1 MKTVL
6 KYKVIRD
13 KSQYNSYCDTLHGLL
28 TSGTDPA
35 IQDEIDLLTLLI
47 ESYDKQQQLASG
59 DHDPI
64 TLLRSFMDDHQLGQ
78 DQLAAILH
86 ISVGHVSDI
95 LNHERRLSKVLA
107 RKLAK
112 HFKVIPAAFNT
123 NNSLSKDQ

>member
-6 KYKVIRD
+6 KYKVIRN
-13 KSQYNSYCDTLHGLL
+13 KSQYISYCDTLHGLL
-28 TSGTDPA
+28 ASGTDPS

-47 ESYDKQQQLASG
+47 ESYDKQQLVPG

-64 TLLRSFMDDHQLGQ
+64 TLLRSFMDDHQLAP
-78 DQLAAILH
+78 DQLAAILN
-86 ISVGHVSDI
+86 ISDAHVSAI

-112 HFKVIPAAFNT
+112 HFKIRPDAFNT
-123 NNSLSKDQ
+123 SYSLNKDQ

>member
-13 KSQYNSYCDTLHGLL
+13 RRQYNSYCDTLQRLL
-28 TSGTDPA
+28 ASGTVPA

-47 ESYDKQQQLASG
+47 ESYDKQQQVPG

-64 TLLRSFMDDHQLGQ
+64 TLLRSFMDDHQLAP
-78 DQLAAILH
+78 DQLAAILN
-86 ISVGHVSDI
+86 ISDGHVSAI
-95 LNHERRLSKVLA
+95 LNHERSLSKVLA

-112 HFKVIPAAFNT
+112 HFKVRPEAFNSSY
-123 NNSLSKDQ
+123 SLNKDQ